1 MDCKYK
7 EKTILYFYGEL
18 SEKENIEFKKHIEN
32 CQICR
37 EELYFLKKLSLSLN
51 FKVNINKQIEEKII
65 NYSKEIIYTQR
76 LSLIEKIYSF
86 AFSMAVILFFIMPL
100 TVEKNNYD
108 IETQITSLEDKLI
121 SFKYELLDIS
131 ENYED
136 SYTDYSEIS
145 KNEFFD
151 V

>member
-1 MDCKYK
+1 MECKYK
-7 EKTILYFYGEL
+7 EKSIFYFYGEL
-18 SEKENIEFKKHIEN
+18 SERENIEFKKHIEN
-32 CQICR
+32 CPICG
-37 EELYFLKKLSLSLN
+37 EELAFLKKLSRTLDFEACISN
-51 FKVNINKQIEEKII
+51 QIEEKII
-65 NYSKEIIYTQR
+65 DYSQKIDYSLK
-76 LSLIEKIYSF
+76 LSLPERIYSF

-100 TVEKNNYD
+100 TVEKNNYN

-131 ENYED
+131 ENYAD
-136 SYTDYSEIS
+136 NYADYSEIY